1 MKDFTKRISLGMDGA
16 AIQSAL
22 KEIESTRDLLERGL
36 KLAGLISALFA
47 ERGIE
52 LVVVG
57 GAAIKKDCQENLSR
71 GTAAQG
77 KLFGQ
82 APARGV

>member
-47 ERGIE
+47 KRGIE
-52 LVVVG
+52 LFVVG
-57 GAAIKKDCQENLSR
+57 GAAIRTDFDRLLSSA
-71 GTAAQG
+71 G
-77 KLFGQ
+77 
-82 APARGV
+82 